1 MVRKM
6 SIPIKKAI
14 LCLVLVLFVAFIV
27 LMFVKKNSNM
37 NGKMSEVDVRLK
49 SLEANQQQLINEG
62 EFSQFKKQWGNQ
74 LSILEQSINKQGETL
89 SSLSEKIEKV
99 NSQSKNWEARFQ
111 GLESLLFLL
120 ESSQKQHEK
129 QLEAL
134 KAKLSGI
141 SEAKKTLR
149 PVHKNTNDK
158 PRQLSRSQ
166 VPFTFSGI
174 EYRGGKAFA
183 VVVPNSVTSLS
194 QLQLI
199 DVGEEVQGWKL
210 VHMSGESAKFTSKG
224 RSLTLPVK

>member
-1 MVRKM
+1 M

-27 LMFVKKNSNM
+27 LMFVKKDSNM

-49 SLEANQQQLINEG
+49 SLETNQQQLINED

-74 LSILEQSINKQGETL
+74 LSILEQGINKQGETL
-89 SSLSEKIEKV
+89 SFLSEKIEKV

-111 GLESLLFLL
+111 GLENFLSLL

-129 QLEAL
+129 QLEVL

-141 SEAKKTLR
+141 SETKKTLR
-149 PVHKNTNDK
+149 PVYKNTNDK
-158 PRQLSRSQ
+158 PRQLSQSPQLQ

-183 VVVPNSVTSLS
+183 VVVPNNVTSLS

-210 VHMSGESAKFTSKG
+210 THMSGGSAKFTSKG
-224 RSLTLPVK
+224 RSLTLSVK